1 MPEYVSTATQTVQI
15 RQNVLLVDAIPCN
28 KGLALHRNGSGLVT
42 LRGPQNNCCR
52 ARYKVSFTANIAVA
66 TGGTVGP
73 IGIALTVDGEPLYS
87 ATAIVTPAAIGDFFN
102 VHVEAYVDVPR
113 CCCVSVAV
121 ENILPPN
128 GTAPGTAIDVANAA
142 LIITR
147 EA

>member
-1 MPEYVSTATQTVQI
+1 MPEYVSTATQTVHI
-15 RQNVLLVDAIPCN
+15 GQNVLLADAIPCTR
-28 KGLALHRNGSGLVT
+28 GLALHRNGSGQVT

-66 TGGTVGP
+66 AGGTVGP
-73 IGIALTVDGEPLYS
+73 IGVALSVDGESMYS

-102 VHVEAYVDVPR
+102 VNVEAYVDVPR
-113 CCCVSVAV
+113 CCCVSISVK
-121 ENILPPN
+121 NILPAT

>member
-15 RQNVLLVDAIPCN
+15 GQNVLLVDAFPCN
-28 KGLALHRNGSGLVT
+28 KGLVIHRNGSGLVN

-52 ARYKVSFTANIAVA
+52 ARYKVTFTGNIAVA

-73 IGIALTVDGEPLYS
+73 IGIALAVDGEPLYS
-87 ATAIVTPAAIGDFFN
+87 ATAIVTPAAVGDFFN
-102 VHVEAYVDVPR
+102 VAVQAYIDVPNG
-113 CCCVSVAV
+113 CCVSVAV
-121 ENILPPN
+121 ENILPAT
-128 GTAPGTAIDVANAA
+128 GTAPGTAIDVSNAA

>member
-15 RQNVLLVDAIPCN
+15 GQNVLLVDAFPCN
-28 KGLALHRNGSGLVT
+28 KGLVLHRNGSGLVT

-52 ARYKVSFTANIAVA
+52 ARYKVTFTGNIAVA
-66 TGGTVGP
+66 EGGTVGP
-73 IGIALTVDGEPLYS
+73 IGIAIAVDGEPLYS
-87 ATAIVTPAAIGDFFN
+87 ATAIVTPAAVGDFFN
-102 VHVEAYVDVPR
+102 VAVQTYIDVPNG
-113 CCCVSVAV
+113 CCVSVAV
-121 ENILPPN
+121 ENILPPT

>member
-1 MPEYVSTATQTVQI
+1 MSEYVSTATQTVQI
-15 RQNVLLVDAIPCN
+15 GQNVLLVDAIPCG

-73 IGIALTVDGEPLYS
+73 IGIALAVDGEPLYS
-87 ATAIVTPAAIGDFFN
+87 ATAVVTPAAIGDFFN

-113 CCCVSVAV
+113 CCCAGVAV
-121 ENILPPN
+121 GNILPAT
-128 GTAPGTAIDVANAA
+128 GTAPGTAIDVANAV

>member
-15 RQNVLLVDAIPCN
+15 GQNVLLVDAIPCN

-73 IGIALTVDGEPLYS
+73 IGVAIAVDGEPLYS
-87 ATAIVTPAAIGDFFN
+87 ATAVVTPAAIGDFFN
-102 VHVEAYVDVPR
+102 VHVETFVDVPR
-113 CCCVSVAV
+113 CCCVSVSV
-121 ENILPPN
+121 ENILPAT

>member
-1 MPEYVSTATQTVQI
+1 MPQYVNTATTTVQI
-15 RQNVLLVDAIPCN
+15 GQNVPLIDAIPCTR
-28 KGLALHRNGSGLVT
+28 GLALHRNGSGIVT

-73 IGIALTVDGEPLYS
+73 IGVALAVDGEPMYS

-102 VHVEAYVDVPR
+102 VDVETFVDVPR

-121 ENILPPN
+121 ENILPPT
-128 GTAPGTAIDVANAA
+128 GTAPGTAIDVANAS

>member
-15 RQNVLLVDAIPCN
+15 GQNVLLVDAFPCN
-28 KGLALHRNGSGLVT
+28 KGLVLHRNGSGLVT

-52 ARYKVSFTANIAVA
+52 ARYKVSFTGNIAVA
-66 TGGTVGP
+66 EGGTVGP
-73 IGIALTVDGEPLYS
+73 IGIALAVDGEPLYS
-87 ATAIVTPAAIGDFFN
+87 ATAIVTPAAVGDFFS
-102 VHVEAYVDVPR
+102 VAVEAYIDVSKG
-113 CCCVSVAV
+113 CCTSIAV
-121 ENILPPN
+121 ENILPAT